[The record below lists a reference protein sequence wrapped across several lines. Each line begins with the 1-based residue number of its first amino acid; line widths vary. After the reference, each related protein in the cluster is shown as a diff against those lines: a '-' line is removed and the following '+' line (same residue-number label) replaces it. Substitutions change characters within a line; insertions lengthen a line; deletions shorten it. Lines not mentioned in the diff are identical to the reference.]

1 MRFTGVFLLVFLV
14 VTVYSVTDAA
24 TYQTIEGRRVPLKR
38 NDGSAH
44 PRRGELGPGDNL
56 RWADLADANL
66 QRADLKF
73 ADLRNANFEGANLFG
88 ATLRR
93 AAVGGAGFGGA
104 NLNQCDLSGAQ
115 LDGADFRGSLNW
127 KDADWENATY
137 LRGVEPRWPEGF
149 CPKSAGIQ
157 VEDPLE
163 KKK

>member
-24 TYQTIEGRRVPLKR
+24 TYQTIEGRSVPLKR

-115 LDGADFRGSLNW
+115 LDGADFRGARNW
-127 KDADWENATY
+127 KDAKWKDASY
-137 LRGVEPRWPEGF
+137 HRGVEPRWPEGF
-149 CPKSAGIQ
+149 CPKSAGVQ
-157 VEDPLE
+157 QQDPHQR
-163 KKK
+163 K